1 MRSAKKDPK
10 RGAQKVTNTD
20 EQEVVVNHSTS
31 QEGGF
36 DEPVNQQEDE
46 QETAKDTSVKEQPT
60 PERIRSGRPKPADD
74 AKRKYHEEETE

>member
-36 DEPVNQQEDE
+36 DEPVNQQEE
-46 QETAKDTSVKEQPT
+46 EIKEEVTSVKAQST
-60 PERIRSGRPKPADD
+60 PERIPSGRPKPGDD
-74 AKRKYHEEETE
+74 SKRKYHEEETE